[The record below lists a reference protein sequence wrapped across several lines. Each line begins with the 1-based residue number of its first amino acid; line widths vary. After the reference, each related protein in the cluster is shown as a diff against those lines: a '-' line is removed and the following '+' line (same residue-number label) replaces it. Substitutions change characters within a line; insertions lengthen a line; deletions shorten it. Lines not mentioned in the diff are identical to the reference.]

1 MRWWLRYRWCEHGS
15 LGVKHKCG
23 YLEDLVE
30 LSESAHRSFIPG
42 ILQIRD
48 VAVPFVHVTRPFDSR
63 TLLVR
68 TFRGLGNQDVRG
80 FTTLS
85 RTLRVVPVV
94 L

>member
-1 MRWWLRYRWCEHGS
+1 M
-15 LGVKHKCG
+15 
-23 YLEDLVE
+23 
-30 LSESAHRSFIPG
+30 
-42 ILQIRD
+42 
-48 VAVPFVHVTRPFDSR
+48 TRPFDSR